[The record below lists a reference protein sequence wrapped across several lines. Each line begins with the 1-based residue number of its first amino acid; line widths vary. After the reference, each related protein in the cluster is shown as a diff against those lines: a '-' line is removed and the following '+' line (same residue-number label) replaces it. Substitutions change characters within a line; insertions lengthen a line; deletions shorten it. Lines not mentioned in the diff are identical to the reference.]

1 MIHTLISNSNNGGS
15 KRMFVGE
22 KLLGKTFV
30 DLTGNVSGE
39 IKIAD
44 DGNGDFSVNG
54 NSYSVW
60 CITK

>member
-1 MIHTLISNSNNGGS
+1 
-15 KRMFVGE
+15 MFVGE